1 MSQIHP
7 LSIIDPSVSIGK
19 DVSIGPWTQIGPGC
33 IIGDGADIASHV
45 NIKKNT
51 HLGQGNVIHS
61 FCSIG
66 GDPQVSQYE
75 TESVSSVVIGD
86 RNVFHEYVTVN
97 RGCTVKGS
105 GITTIGSDNLFQAS
119 SHVAH
124 DCIVGNHVILGNGSA
139 IAGHVNVNDWA
150 ILGAWVGVHQFCEV
164 GAHSFLTHSAMVTQ
178 DILPYLIVAGNQARV
193 RGMNVE
199 GLKRRGFVKE
209 QMLAIKNLYK
219 AAFINKMSVA
229 DLLDFLRSQVE
240 EGFDIMKPVLTM
252 VERSGRG
259 FLR

>member
-1 MSQIHP
+1 MSLIHP

-19 DVSIGPWTQIGPGC
+19 NVSIGPWTVIGSDC
-33 IIGDGADIASHV
+33 VIGDDVDIASHV
-45 NIKKNT
+45 CINKNT
-51 HLGQGNVIHS
+51 RLGQGNVIHS

-75 TESVSSVVIGD
+75 AESISSVEIGD

-97 RGCTVKGS
+97 RGCCVKGTGVTS
-105 GITTIGSDNLFQAS
+105 IGSDNLFQAS

-124 DCIVGNHVILGNGSA
+124 DCSVGNHTILGNGSA

-150 ILGAWVGVHQFCEV
+150 ILGAWVGVHQFCEI

-178 DILPYLIVAGNQARV
+178 DILPYLIVAGNQPRV
-193 RGMNVE
+193 RGMNIE

-209 QMLAIKNLYK
+209 QMQAIKSLYK
-219 AAFINKMSVA
+219 LAYINKMPIA
-229 DLLDFLRSQVE
+229 DLLDYLRSQVQK
-240 EGFDIMKPVLTM
+240 GFDVMEPVLAM
-252 VERSGRG
+252 VETSKRG